1 MEDKA
6 NEKIFRGIHYIRISQ
21 LPQDQKE
28 SFLRWLPRDQVI
40 KIQIDQDILPDCV
53 QYHHYE
59 HWFDNIMLTMIVE
72 DSEDADKNPD
82 VGISVQ

>member
-6 NEKIFRGIHYIRISQ
+6 AEKVFRGIHYIRISR

-28 SFLRWLPRDQVI
+28 MFLKWLPRDQVI
-40 KIQIDQDILPDCV
+40 KIQIEQDILPDCV

-59 HWFDNIMLTMIVE
+59 HWFDNIMLTMKVDDPD
-72 DSEDADKNPD
+72 DSDRNPEI
-82 VGISVQ
+82 GISVQ